1 MRLYFS
7 LLFIFFCIIP
17 AVAQFDGGNNSVNI
31 PPANLPKMPT
41 ITPEKK
47 PSLWDV
53 KPKEETVP
61 NPWDKPKEREFNR
74 QDDFLNPADRYTKK
88 MNNSLKGEGNGD
100 YKIFRRN
107 QYFGDFKTDSE
118 SIQVAVRDPQAIDGD
133 YVKITQDGKVIYER
147 IFLDAS
153 FKTLEIPLHPG
164 FNRIEFI
171 ALNEGSSFPNTGAF
185 LIRDKGETIYQE
197 EWNLSTG
204 FNASFIIVKE

>member
-1 MRLYFS
+1 MRLIFLS
-7 LLFIFFCIIP
+7 IFIFFS
-17 AVAQFDGGNNSVNI
+17 AMQSFAQFDNGNNPVNI
-31 PPANLPKMPT
+31 PPINRPKMPT
-41 ITPEKK
+41 ISPEKK
-47 PSLWDV
+47 PSIFDI
-53 KPKEETVP
+53 KPKEAVVP

-74 QDDFLNPADRYTKK
+74 QDNFLNPADRYTKK

-133 YVKITQDGKVIYER
+133 YVKITKDGKVIYES
-147 IFLDAS
+147 IYLNAS
-153 FKTLEIPLHPG
+153 FKTLEIPLTKG

-185 LIRDKGETIYQE
+185 LIKDKGQTIYQE

-204 FNASFIIVKE
+204 FNASFLIIKE

>member
-1 MRLYFS
+1 MRLYFF
-7 LLFIFFCIIP
+7 LFAVFFSVMQ
-17 AVAQFDGGNNSVNI
+17 AFAQFDTGKNPVNI
-31 PPANLPKMPT
+31 PPANVPKMPT

-47 PSLWDV
+47 PSLWDI
-53 KPKEETVP
+53 KPKEESVA
-61 NPWDKPKEREFNR
+61 NPWNKPAEREFGSKEE
-74 QDDFLNPADRYTKK
+74 FLNPADRYTKK

-100 YKIFRRN
+100 YNIFRRN

-133 YVKITQDGKVIYER
+133 YIKITQDGKVIYES

-153 FKTLEIPLHPG
+153 FKTLEIPLHQG

-171 ALNEGSSFPNTGAF
+171 ALNEGQSFPNTGAF
-185 LIRDKGETIYQE
+185 LIKDKGQAIYQE

-204 FNASFIIVKE
+204 FNASFLIIRE

>member
-1 MRLYFS
+1 MRLYFF
-7 LLFIFFCIIP
+7 LFAVFFSVMQ
-17 AVAQFDGGNNSVNI
+17 AFAQFDTGNNPVNI

-47 PSLWDV
+47 PSLWDI
-53 KPKEETVP
+53 KPKDDAVP
-61 NPWDKPKEREFNR
+61 NPWNKPAEREFSNKEE
-74 QDDFLNPADRYTKK
+74 FLNPADRYTKK

-133 YVKITQDGKVIYER
+133 YIKITQDGKVIYES

-153 FKTLEIPLHPG
+153 FKTLEIPLHQG

-171 ALNEGSSFPNTGAF
+171 ALNEGQSFPNTGAF
-185 LIRDKGETIYQE
+185 LIKDKGQAIYQE

-204 FNASFIIVKE
+204 FNASFLIIRE

>member
-1 MRLYFS
+1 MRLYFF
-7 LLFIFFCIIP
+7 LFAVFFSVMQ
-17 AVAQFDGGNNSVNI
+17 AFAQFDTGKNPVNI
-31 PPANLPKMPT
+31 PPANVPKMPT

-47 PSLWDV
+47 PSLWDI
-53 KPKEETVP
+53 KPKEESVA
-61 NPWDKPKEREFNR
+61 NPWNKPAEREFGNKEE
-74 QDDFLNPADRYTKK
+74 FLNPADRYTKK

-100 YKIFRRN
+100 YNIFRRN

-133 YVKITQDGKVIYER
+133 YIKITQDGKVIYES

-153 FKTLEIPLHPG
+153 FKTLEIPLHQG

-171 ALNEGSSFPNTGAF
+171 ALNEGQSFPNTGAF
-185 LIRDKGETIYQE
+185 LIKDKGQAIYQE

-204 FNASFIIVKE
+204 FNASFLIIRE